1 MSGRMQD
8 RVVVVTGGAAGIG
21 EGMVRRFCAEG
32 ARVLLA
38 DVDEAAGVRIAGE
51 TGAAF
56 VALDVRSEA
65 AWENLERILRADYGR
80 LDALLNNAGIVS
92 SQSICD
98 TDLDSWNTL
107 LAINLTGVMLGCR
120 TAIAVMRDNP
130 GGAAGSIVNTA
141 SSVAYLALPGDA
153 AYSATKA
160 AVVGLTKSAAV
171 HCANEGW
178 AIRVN
183 SIHPGA
189 TLTNILRKV
198 LEEAP
203 GAEAGLRRMS
213 PMNRLGTVEEV
224 AALALFLASD
234 EASFCT
240 GGQFPV
246 EGGTVSEHPRSF

>member
-8 RVVVVTGGAAGIG
+8 RVVVVTGGASGIG

-32 ARVLLA
+32 ARVLLG
-38 DVDEAAGVRIAGE
+38 DVDAAAGERVATE
-51 TGAAF
+51 NGARYIP
-56 VALDVRSEA
+56 LDVRSEGDWA
-65 AWENLERILRADYGR
+65 ELERTLRADYGR

-92 SQSICD
+92 GQSVCD
-98 TDLDSWNTL
+98 TDLATWDN
-107 LAINLTGVMLGCR
+107 AMAVNLTGVMLGCR
-120 TAIAVMRDNP
+120 SAIAVMRDNP
-130 GGAAGSIVNTA
+130 GGPAGSIVNTA

-153 AYSATKA
+153 AYSAAKA

-203 GAEAGLRRMS
+203 EAEAGLKRMS
-213 PMNRLGTVEEV
+213 PMNRFGTVEEV

-234 EASFCT
+234 EAGFCT